1 METKDFMRGLMRYC
15 GARKGCKGC
24 LLMGKCLSR
33 TLYQAILC
41 IGDPGF
47 DEMIEKIEDWIKQN
61 PEKTR
66 QDVFLE
72 RYPGT
77 EMYPDDDVIIVSP
90 CYVDASLRNKRRAL
104 MCDEGCRKCGKNYWS
119 QPADD
124 DNKNRGSRNEK

>member
-33 TLYQAILC
+33 TLHQAILC

-66 QDVFLE
+66 QDVFLK
-72 RYPGT
+72 RYSDA
-77 EMYPDDDVIIVSP
+77 EINPDNGALDIPP
-90 CYVDASLRNKRRAL
+90 CYVDANKRRAARNR
-104 MCDEGCRKCGKNYWS
+104 MCGVACPVCKKDYWS

-124 DNKNRGSRNEK
+124 DDKK